1 MVSKPQRILLSYIQ
15 VRGPALEATYDAI
28 KRNARCSFDQLRE
41 LFCMPEKNTSSLQ
54 TGQLR
59 GCLNFLRTVNLVKVE
74 SVSGEETFGIVD
86 DLQSIPFHAILLH
99 KLRLTKDA
107 SFYEVQKVLARNDI
121 SLINLNQLR
130 RLVEDSLDLGFA
142 WTPVKLNFWMELADF
157 LCLGTKMS
165 SRNFIFYPSPELI
178 YTILESFAEN
188 HGQIRL
194 NKFVEY
200 LRSNFFECL
209 TKEGHFRLFQGL
221 QQTLLLL
228 EKHERV
234 EFISMSDDP
243 RLVKVGDKSV
253 SLVSVKGG

>member
-15 VRGPALEATYDAI
+15 VRGPALAATYDVI
-28 KRNARCSFDQLRE
+28 KNNANCSFDHLKE

-59 GCLNFLRTVNLVKVE
+59 GCLNFLRTVDLVEVE
-74 SVSGEETFGIVD
+74 SVSGEETYRIID
-86 DLQSIPFHAILLH
+86 NLQRMPFHAVLLH
-99 KLRLTKDA
+99 KLRLAKDT
-107 SFYEVQKVLARNDI
+107 SFYKVQKVLAGNDI
-121 SLINLNQLR
+121 SFINLKQLR

-142 WTPVKLNFWMELADF
+142 WTPEKLNFWMELADF
-157 LCLGTKMS
+157 LCLGTKTS
-165 SRNFIFYPSPELI
+165 SRSFIFYPSPELI
-178 YTILESFAEN
+178 YTLLEGFAEDYR
-188 HGQIRL
+188 QIRL

-209 TKEGHFRLFQGL
+209 TEEGHFQLFKGL

-228 EKHERV
+228 EEHERI

-243 RLVKVGDKSV
+243 RLVKVGNESV
-253 SLVSVKGG
+253 SLISVKRG